1 MKGTK
6 SVILTFSGNIE
17 AVDSG
22 ERRMISGKIAPYG
35 EVGYTSAGKVVFA
48 EGSITAPETSKVKL
62 LMSHDNSAVV
72 GRMQSMTSAKDG
84 LYASFKVSASSR
96 GSDAILLAQ
105 EQLMDGLSVGVEV
118 TASKPEK
125 DYLLVTAA
133 TLREVSLV
141 ESAAFASAAVQ
152 KIAAAVGDMPVA
164 PVEAAESTST
174 KITTTNTVINTTTT
188 ETETESEAA
197 VTTAP
202 DTNAPEATDA
212 TEQAAPTVEA
222 ARKIILPSA
231 LNSQRVRTP
240 IVSMSTYTEH
250 KIKAA
255 LGSDESKLYVTAADD
270 SFATNPAFN
279 PTQYLSEFVTNTR
292 FPRSAIDACS
302 RGVLPPTGTTIN
314 VPSLVDSNGGL
325 NGVAPTVT
333 VEAEAGAVSNTGMV
347 TEYLTGTVNK
357 YSGMNTL
364 SVELLERTNDP
375 NFYNELTNQLQV
387 AYMNA
392 TDQAVITAI
401 NATGFTSTGVAATA
415 AGLISYTAE
424 STANVYKNSGY
435 FAQNFVGSTGI
446 YNLLLGAVDTTGRP
460 IFNAYQ
466 PNPSALANAG
476 GMVSNN
482 SVRGNMLGLDLYVD
496 RFMTAGVADN
506 SAFILAPEAFTVYE
520 SPQAYMSVNVVSNLQ
535 VQIAIY
541 GFMATIA
548 KIPHGI
554 CRLNIS

>member
-1 MKGTK
+1 MLH
-6 SVILTFSGNIE
+6 LTFNNAIE
-17 AVDSG
+17 AADT
-22 ERRMISGKIAPYG
+22 ERRMITGMIAPYG
-35 EVGYTSAGKVVFA
+35 EVGYTSAGPVVF
-48 EGSITAPETSKVKL
+48 EQGSIAIPDITKIKL
-62 LMSHDNSAVV
+62 LMQHDSTKPV
-72 GRMQSMTSAKDG
+72 GRATYSSDDENG
-84 LYASFKVSASSR
+84 VYASFKISSSTR
-96 GSDAILLAQ
+96 GQDALTLAQ
-105 EQLMDGLSVGVEV
+105 ENLVSGLSVGVDV
-118 TASKPEK
+118 SASKQMK
-125 DYLLVTAA
+125 GYLSVTAA
-133 TLREVSLV
+133 VLKEVSLV
-141 ESAAFASAAVQ
+141 ESAAFDSAAVTD
-152 KIAAAVGDMPVA
+152 IAAAKA
-164 PVEAAESTST
+164 ALEAAST
-174 KITTTNTVINTTTT
+174 KTTIIHTEMIET

-202 DTNAPEATDA
+202 IDTPDVPAEKP
-212 TEQAAPTVEA
+212 VEA
-222 ARKIILPSA
+222 APVQAARQIIRPSV
-231 LNSQRVRTP
+231 LDSQTVRTP
-240 IVSMSTYTEH
+240 ITSMPKYTEH

-255 LGSDESKLYVTAADD
+255 LGNQDSMLYITAADD
-270 SFATNPAFN
+270 SFSTNPAFN
-279 PTQYLSEFVTNTR
+279 PTQYLSEFITNTR

-302 RGVLPPTGTTIN
+302 RGVLPATGTTIN

-347 TEYLTGTVNK
+347 TEYLTGTVSK

-375 NFYNELTNQLQV
+375 NFFAELTNQLQV

-392 TDQAVITAI
+392 TDAAVIAAI

-466 PNPSALANAG
+466 PNPSSLANAG

-520 SPQAYMSVNVVSNLQ
+520 SPQAFMSVNKVSNLQ
-535 VQIAIY
+535 VEIAIY

-548 KIPHGI
+548 KIPNGI